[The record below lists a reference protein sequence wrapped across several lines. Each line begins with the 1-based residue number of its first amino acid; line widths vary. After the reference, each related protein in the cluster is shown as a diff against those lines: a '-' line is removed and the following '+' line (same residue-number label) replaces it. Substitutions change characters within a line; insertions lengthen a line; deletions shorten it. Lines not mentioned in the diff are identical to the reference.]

1 MDVLPGTEGAAVTQ
15 FEVPPV
21 VPADPSANISDLLA
35 DRVAGTP
42 DRIIFALPDGPGWR
56 DVTAAAFEG
65 QVIALAKG
73 FVAAGIQPGDRVGFL
88 ARPPYDW
95 TLGDFALF
103 FARALLVPLYQK
115 RKQ

>member
-42 DRIIFALPDGPGWR
+42 DRIIFALPDGPGR
-56 DVTAAAFEG
+56 RAVTAAEFEG
-65 QVIALAKG
+65 QVIPLAKG
-73 FVAAGIQPGDRVGFL
+73 FVRAGLQPGQRVTIL
-88 ARPPYDW
+88 APTNYALKTGR
-95 TLGDFALF
+95 FAL
-103 FARALLVPLYQK
+103 L
-115 RKQ
+115 